1 MNILCLNTAFPEAQI
16 ALKFNN
22 KEYFKKVDSNSK
34 HSENLLVEI
43 EKLFEKVIK
52 VEKLNK
58 TSNDILKQLD
68 IISVVVGP
76 GSFTGLRISIATAK
90 AILITNPNLKI
101 IAINSLELMANEYAK
116 AHIIEK
122 EIFPVIDALSGFY
135 FTSSYNKNLN
145 CITTPKMIMESE
157 FKNMKN
163 IISLDNDLSDKLV
176 ELDPKTLLT
185 LTQKKIENKEF
196 INENEL
202 VPLYLRPS
210 QAEAELKCKKK

>member
-16 ALKFNN
+16 ALKFLD
-22 KEYFKKVDSNSK
+22 KEYFKKIDSNSK

-52 VEKLNK
+52 TEKLNE
-58 TSNDILKQLD
+58 TGNDILKQLD
-68 IISVVVGP
+68 IISVVIGP

-90 AILITNPNLKI
+90 AILVTNPKLKV
-101 IAINSLELMANEYAK
+101 IAVNSLELMANEYAK
-116 AHIIEK
+116 SNKIEK
-122 EIFPVIDALSGFY
+122 EISPVIDALSGLY
-135 FTSSYNKNLN
+135 FIANYDKKLN
-145 CITTPKMIMESE
+145 CITPPKMITESE
-157 FKNMKN
+157 LKNVKN
-163 IISLDNDLSDKLV
+163 IISLDN
-176 ELDPKTLLT
+176 ELTNKIELTPKTLLT

-196 INENEL
+196 IKENEL